1 VGVRD
6 RSVTAANNGE
16 PLTQFV
22 ARQLRERIADGRLK
36 PDIRI
41 PQRTVAHEFGVS
53 RIPVREAL
61 RQLESEGLVVI
72 RPNSGARVAVLDFE
86 ECVQMYKIREQIEP
100 LAFRESIGHIT
111 SEQIEEVRRL
121 AARIELLTSD
131 HDAWLDG
138 DRRFHLASYGG
149 LSTGRLLA
157 MTIGFWN
164 TTQHYRR
171 ALLTT
176 YSKEDFEVA
185 HAEHRLILHALAT
198 NNPDA
203 GVRILQNAIERSRFR
218 LADHRDLFS
227 LGNR

>member
-1 VGVRD
+1 MRGIP
-6 RSVTAANNGE
+6 VTAPDSGE

-22 ARQLRERIADGRLK
+22 SRQLREQIADGRLK

-41 PQRTVAHEFGVS
+41 PQATVAREFGVS

-86 ECVQMYKIREQIEP
+86 ECVQIYKIREQVEP
-100 LAFRESIGHIT
+100 LAFRESIGHLT

-121 AARIELLTSD
+121 AARLELLTSD

-138 DRRFHLASYGG
+138 DRRFHLASYAG
-149 LSTGRLLA
+149 LRPGRLLA
-157 MTIGFWN
+157 MTVGFWN

-176 YSKEDFEVA
+176 YSEEDFEVA

-198 NNPDA
+198 NSPDA
-203 GVRILQNAIERSRFR
+203 GVRILQNAIERSRLR
-218 LADHRDLFS
+218 LADHRDLFAW
-227 LGNR
+227 